1 LRLPP
6 PSLHLLPSSPLRLLL
21 LPSPSPSPLHL
32 LPMTTVGL
40 HLPMLQSHHRHWSR
54 IQMTCATTCRSLQ
67 LLRLPFLLLRL
78 PFLLLRLPFL
88 LLCRCLPFLLLR
100 LLRRCLPLLPRRRRC
115 LPLLPRRRP
124 PARCQRMCPP
134 SLPRSQESRRLT
146 SWLLKQRF
154 IRMCLQR
161 DLLLRMKRMMM
172 MPWFR
177 RSMLQSWKSLHARA
191 TH

>member
-6 PSLHLLPSSPLRLLL
+6 PSLYLLPSSPLHLLL
-21 LPSPSPSPLHL
+21 LPSPSLHL

-40 HLPMLQSHHRHWSR
+40 HLPMLQHPPMLQSHHRHWSR
-54 IQMTCATTCRSLQ
+54 IQMTCATTCRSLP
-67 LLRLPFLLLRL
+67 LLRLPFLLLRRCLLLRPPLLL
-78 PFLLLRLPFL
+78 PLLRPPLLLPLLRLPLLLRLP
-88 LLCRCLPFLLLR
+88 
-100 LLRRCLPLLPRRRRC
+100 RR
-115 LPLLPRRRP
+115 
-124 PARCQRMCPP
+124 QRMCLP
-134 SLPRSQESRRLT
+134 SLPRSRESRRLT